1 MKVTLRTKPLSNGS
15 QSIYLDV
22 YEKGERRYEYL
33 RLYLVPE
40 VDENT
45 KRLNQN
51 ALKKANEIKSQF
63 VLGRHH
69 PDDNSTITLTLM
81 EWYDEY
87 FRRMR
92 EDRKVSKAVHDHL
105 HLLRAILLGFLTE
118 EKKKNIKVD
127 AFGRKEVLAFLNFM
141 KEWKC
146 EKREKLS
153 QGTKLIYQ
161 QRFIAVFNAAIVE
174 GYIKMNPFDLIENQ
188 ERIGK
193 VLANKEG
200 LTVDEVMKF
209 ANVTPCKSEDAEVQR
224 AFLFACLTG
233 LRLSDI
239 RDLEWTDI
247 KFFDNHKAI
256 IKYQVKT
263 GVLINVPLCQTSL
276 QYLPERVGDNMVFHL
291 PPRTGTQLGLKR
303 LIEATDIEKHVTF
316 HTSRHTFASLSYEAG
331 TDLKTVSQLLGHT
344 SVVTTELYA
353 DVQMSAKVDAINK
366 MKGLFG

>member
-63 VLGRHH
+63 ILGRHH

-105 HLLRAILLGFLTE
+105 HLLRVILLSFLAE

-127 AFGRKEVLAFLNFM
+127 AFGRKEVLAFLKFM
-141 KEWKC
+141 KKWKC

-153 QGTKLIYQ
+153 QGTMLIYQ

-174 GYIKMNPFDLIENQ
+174 GYIKI
-188 ERIGK
+188 I
-193 VLANKEG
+193 
-200 LTVDEVMKF
+200 
-209 ANVTPCKSEDAEVQR
+209 
-224 AFLFACLTG
+224 
-233 LRLSDI
+233 LS
-239 RDLEWTDI
+239 T
-247 KFFDNHKAI
+247 
-256 IKYQVKT
+256 
-263 GVLINVPLCQTSL
+263 
-276 QYLPERVGDNMVFHL
+276 
-291 PPRTGTQLGLKR
+291 
-303 LIEATDIEKHVTF
+303 
-316 HTSRHTFASLSYEAG
+316 
-331 TDLKTVSQLLGHT
+331 
-344 SVVTTELYA
+344 
-353 DVQMSAKVDAINK
+353 
-366 MKGLFG
+366 